1 MTQMKEQATKE
12 KESGSKPPLTPEE
25 SERLNQSVQKR
36 EAQAA
41 AQLGSQRKVRIV
53 IPSGRG
59 EHEKCPVALGINGQS
74 YLIERD
80 KEVEV
85 PEAVIEALNLAV
97 ERQPVVTVDPVT
109 RERTMSF
116 VPVPR
121 FPYRRIGGEA

>member
-1 MTQMKEQATKE
+1 M
-12 KESGSKPPLTPEE
+12 
-25 SERLNQSVQKR
+25 
-36 EAQAA
+36 
-41 AQLGSQRKVRIV
+41 AQLRQQRRMRIV

-59 EHEKCPVALGINGQS
+59 EHEKCPVTIGVNGQS

-85 PEAVIEALNLAV
+85 PEAVVHALELAV
-97 ERQPVVTVDPVT
+97 EKQPLVNVDPVT

-121 FPYRRIGGEA
+121 FPYRRIGEAV